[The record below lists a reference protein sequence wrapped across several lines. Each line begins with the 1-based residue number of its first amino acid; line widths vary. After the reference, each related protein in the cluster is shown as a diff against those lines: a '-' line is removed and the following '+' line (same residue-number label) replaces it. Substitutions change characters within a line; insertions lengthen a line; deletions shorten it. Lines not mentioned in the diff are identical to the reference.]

1 MEVNMRLYIFLSHLG
16 LAFILMYSFMKY
28 NEFYS
33 AVVYLST
40 EKFPRTIIY
49 NFFLMVFIILC
60 KLLLNIFIGELR
72 YLEVEQLIDNAR
84 AFIMDTILFLVLS
97 KPTIN
102 GKEVSSIILIKYLSI
117 IVILKAYHLVL
128 YSRVSHIFELG
139 VPRTRVLVK
148 LFIFMCLLSVANL
161 TMFTYFYKYS
171 LKNSTMYLWLFFESL
186 SIFESCQ
193 ISILKFFVNII
204 DLRSAN
210 GLSSKATILFFLDIL
225 HDIMSL
231 IIFLVFILVFILNNF
246 SNLPLHMTADII
258 HVVKTL
264 ISRFKSFQRYREL
277 TKNIETKFAD
287 ATEEELKEVGTC
299 IICRDDLKEG
309 SKKLTCS
316 HIFHVECLKSWFI
329 QQQTCPI
336 CRTEIKPQSSKENA
350 QNEAKRKEEE
360 QQQQPEEDEK
370 KEQKANQLTV
380 QEIITKASFLPC
392 DENSPYLNDPA
403 TASMFPP
410 KEDDC
415 VVFAEN
421 VEVKQRI
428 KILADLC
435 DYYRE
440 LCLTCLKEIDK
451 INYAAVP
458 ANVMLRNIYGSRNY
472 NMPNNAEED
481 EVKKYLTKISHV
493 PQMSVFK
500 SYLERVL
507 IEDMKYTKEICSLM

>member
-1 MEVNMRLYIFLSHLG
+1 MEVNMRLYIFLSHVG
-16 LAFILMYSFMKY
+16 LAFILIYSFMKY

-49 NFFLMVFIILC
+49 NFFMMVFIIMC

-102 GKEVSSIILIKYLSI
+102 GKEVSSIILIKYLCI

-139 VPRTRVLVK
+139 IPRTRVLIK

-161 TMFTYFYKYS
+161 TMFTHFYKYS

-204 DLRSAN
+204 DIKLNN

-231 IIFLVFILVFILNNF
+231 IIFLIFILVFILNNF

-264 ISRFKSFQRYREL
+264 ISKFKSFQRYREL
-277 TKNIETKFAD
+277 TKNIETKFMN

-309 SKKLTCS
+309 SKKLSCS

-336 CRTEIKPQSSKENA
+336 CRTEIKPQSSESSGQSNGQLNA
-350 QNEAKRKEEE
+350 QNRQSNTEQNESKNEE
-360 QQQQPEEDEK
+360 K
-370 KEQKANQLTV
+370 VNHLSI
-380 QEIITKASFLPC
+380 QEIITKASFLPNE
-392 DENSPYLNDPA
+392 DPLNLNDTCTVNDP
-403 TASMFPP
+403 SV
-410 KEDDC
+410 KI
-415 VVFAEN
+415 EN
-421 VEVKQRI
+421 CAIFSQNVDTKDHI
-428 KILADLC
+428 KILSDMC

-440 LCLTCLKEIDK
+440 LCLSCLKEIDK
-451 INYAAVP
+451 INHSSVP
-458 ANVMLRNIYGSRNY
+458 ANVMLRSIYGSMDY
-472 NMPNNAEED
+472 NILNKTEED
-481 EVKKYLTKISHV
+481 EVQKYLNKISHV
-493 PQMSVFK
+493 PQMNVFK
-500 SYLERVL
+500 NYLEKIL
-507 IEDMKYTKEICSLM
+507 ITDMKYTKDICSLM

>member
-1 MEVNMRLYIFLSHLG
+1 MEINMRLYIFLSHVG
-16 LAFILMYSFMKY
+16 LAFILMYSFIKY
-28 NEFYS
+28 GEFYS
-33 AVVYLST
+33 SVVYLST
-40 EKFPRTIIY
+40 EKFPKTIIY
-49 NFFLMVFIILC
+49 NFLLMIFIVFC

-139 VPRTRVLVK
+139 VPRTRVLVR

-193 ISILKFFVNII
+193 ISIFKFFVNII
-204 DLRSAN
+204 DLRSPN
-210 GLSSKATILFFLDIL
+210 GLPSKATILFFLDIL

-231 IIFLVFILVFILNNF
+231 IIFLVFIIVFILNNF

-277 TKNIETKFAD
+277 TKNIESKFID
-287 ATEEELKEVGTC
+287 ATEEEIREVGTC

-309 SKKLTCS
+309 SKKLSCS

-336 CRTEIKPQSSKENA
+336 CRNEIKPYTNTKNKNNDT
-350 QNEAKRKEEE
+350 NEI
-360 QQQQPEEDEK
+360 EK
-370 KEQKANQLTV
+370 KEEKLNHISVT
-380 QEIITKASFLPC
+380 EIIHKAPFLPNE
-392 DENSPYLNDPA
+392 DSPYLNDVYP
-403 TASMFPP
+403 MNNFNL
-410 KEDDC
+410 KEENYDC
-415 VVFAEN
+415 F
-421 VEVKQRI
+421 KQNIDLKERI
-428 KILADLC
+428 KILSDLC
-435 DYYRE
+435 DYYKE
-440 LCLTCLKEIDK
+440 LSLACLKEIDK
-451 INYAAVP
+451 INHTTVP
-458 ANVMLRNIYGSRNY
+458 ANIMLRNIYGSLNY
-472 NMPNNAEED
+472 NILNNTEEN
-481 EVKKYLTKISHV
+481 EIQKYLNKISHI
-493 PQMSVFK
+493 PQMDVFK
-500 SYLERVL
+500 NYLEKIL
-507 IEDMKYTKEICSLM
+507 ITDMKYIKDICALI

>member
-1 MEVNMRLYIFLSHLG
+1 MEVNMRLYILLSHLG

-49 NFFLMVFIILC
+49 NFFLMTFIILC
-60 KLLLNIFIGELR
+60 KLLLNVFIGELR

-84 AFIMDTILFLVLS
+84 EFIMDTILFLVFT

-102 GKEVSSIILIKYLSI
+102 GKEVSSIILIKYLSL

-193 ISILKFFVNII
+193 ISIFKFFVNII
-204 DLRSAN
+204 DLRSPN
-210 GLSSKATILFFLDIL
+210 GLSSKATILFFLDTL

-246 SNLPLHMTADII
+246 SNLPLHMTADVIN
-258 HVVKTL
+258 VVKTL

-299 IICRDDLKEG
+299 IICRDDLREG
-309 SKKLTCS
+309 SKKLMCS

-336 CRTEIKPQSSKENA
+336 CRTEIKPQTHKDNKENNSK
-350 QNEAKRKEEE
+350 QHEEKD
-360 QQQQPEEDEK
+360 EEK
-370 KEQKANQLTV
+370 INQLTV
-380 QEIITKASFLPC
+380 QEIITKASFLPNE
-392 DENSPYLNDPA
+392 ENSPYLNN
-403 TASMFPP
+403 SIENSIPP
-410 KEDDC
+410 SKDEHC
-415 VVFAEN
+415 LIFSEN
-421 VEVKQRI
+421 VEIKDRI
-428 KILADLC
+428 KILGDLC
-435 DYYRE
+435 DYYRM
-440 LCLTCLKEIDK
+440 LCLTCLKELDK
-451 INYAAVP
+451 INYSTVP
-458 ANVMLRNIYGSRNY
+458 ANIMLRNIYGSLNY
-472 NMPNNAEED
+472 NVLKNVEED
-481 EVKKYLTKISHV
+481 EVKKYLNKMSHV
-493 PQMSVFK
+493 PQMSVLRN
-500 SYLERVL
+500 YLEKIL
-507 IEDMKYTKEICSLM
+507 IEDMKYTKEICSLMQVDGGDVCM

>member
-1 MEVNMRLYIFLSHLG
+1 MEVNMRMYILLSHLG

-49 NFFLMVFIILC
+49 NFFLMIFIILC

-139 VPRTRVLVK
+139 VPRTKVLVK

-161 TMFTYFYKYS
+161 TLFTYFYKYS

-193 ISILKFFVNII
+193 ISIFKFFVNII

-225 HDIMSL
+225 HDILSL

-277 TKNIETKFAD
+277 TKNIETKFPD
-287 ATEEELKEVGTC
+287 ATEEELREVGTC

-309 SKKLTCS
+309 SKKLSCS

-336 CRTEIKPQSSKENA
+336 CRTEIKPQSSKENT
-350 QNEAKRKEEE
+350 QNEAIQKEQEQQEEE
-360 QQQQPEEDEK
+360 GQREK
-370 KEQKANQLTV
+370 KINQLTI
-380 QEIITKASFLPC
+380 QEIITKASFLPI
-392 DENSPYLNDPA
+392 DKNSSSLNDSG
-403 TASMFPP
+403 TENMFLP
-410 KEDDC
+410 KEDDSA
-415 VVFAEN
+415 VFGEN
-421 VEVKQRI
+421 MEIKQRI

-451 INYAAVP
+451 INYTAVP
-458 ANVMLRNIYGSRNY
+458 ANVMLRNIYGSLNY
-472 NMPNNAEED
+472 NVLNNAEED

-507 IEDMKYTKEICSLM
+507 IDDMKYTKEICSLM